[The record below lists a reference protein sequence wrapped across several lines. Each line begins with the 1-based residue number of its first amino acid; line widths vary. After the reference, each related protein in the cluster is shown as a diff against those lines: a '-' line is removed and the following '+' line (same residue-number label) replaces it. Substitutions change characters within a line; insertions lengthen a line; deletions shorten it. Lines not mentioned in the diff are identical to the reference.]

1 MPLIGILATA
11 YHKNTQ
17 PSDNFQESKP
27 NELNARTHG
36 ETLNYETQENE
47 VRTKKTDQLECY
59 KGKTRATNIW
69 REEVRVRNMGAAKLG
84 PPGLRALTRF
94 QLLAKAAVNLKA
106 QRRKDSLP
114 SSFFWLLTELST
126 YFESRSSLLFN

>member
-11 YHKNTQ
+11 YHKNAQ

-36 ETLNYETQENE
+36 ETLDDETQENE

-59 KGKTRATNIW
+59 IGKTRETNIW
-69 REEVRVRNMGAAKLG
+69 KEEVRVRNMRAAKLG
-84 PPGLRALTRF
+84 PPGLRSLTRF

-106 QRRKDSLP
+106 QRRKDLLP
-114 SSFFWLLTELST
+114 CSFFWLLTEFST